1 MFAISVAAPA
11 GASADL
17 LYSQVGSGTNDL
29 VSADVANNANDS
41 QGADDFTVPPGQVWN
56 LSSVDV
62 FGGSLTGGMAG
73 TDTANVFLYANSG
86 TLPGSQLFQQ
96 NGITTGATATA
107 AGQEIDFTAAL
118 TGPPALTPG
127 DYWVSVQSSG
137 PYRWA
142 WEILNGGQQGNSA
155 VWQNPGGGL
164 GQGCPSYTPIHS
176 CGVAATVGSDFFFRL
191 NGTAANSNFSLGQP
205 KLKSRYVINQP
216 ATFSGAGSAVVTD
229 AASSGR
235 AGRATA
241 RAKKNIKKATIA
253 IAGAGTR
260 NLPLKLTNNAKKK
273 LKKGKTVK
281 LRAVITFTA
290 TGGVPVSLNSKIKL
304 IPRRSARPARIASA
318 N

>member
-1 MFAISVAAPA
+1 MRARFLLLGGLVVAICAAPPS

-56 LSSVDV
+56 LSSIDV
-62 FGGSLTGGMAG
+62 FGGSLSGGMAG
-73 TDTANVFLYANSG
+73 TDTANIFLYANSG
-86 TLPGSQLFQQ
+86 TSPGSQLFQQ
-96 NGITTGATATA
+96 TGITTGATATT

-118 TGPPALTPG
+118 TAPPALPPG
-127 DYWVSVQSSG
+127 EYWVSVQSSG

-142 WEILNGGQQGNSA
+142 WEILNGGPLGNSA

-176 CGVAATVGSDFFFRL
+176 CGIPATVGSDFFFRL
-191 NGTAANSNFSLGQP
+191 NGTTANSNFTLGNP

-216 ATFSGAGSAVVTD
+216 VTFPGAGTAVVTD
-229 AASSGR
+229 AASAGR

-241 RAKKNIKKATIA
+241 RAKKKVKKH
-253 IAGAGTR
+253 
-260 NLPLKLTNNAKKK
+260 
-273 LKKGKTVK
+273 KTVK

-290 TGGVPVSLNSKIKL
+290 TGGVPFSVNSKIKL
-304 IPRRSARPARIASA
+304 VPRRSARPARLASIAR
-318 N
+318 